1 MRTKGLLFFM
11 LVAAFAVAVSAQIT
25 IPRESNMQETSQMI
39 GDTKISISY
48 HRPNVKGRKIWGEL
62 VPYNEVWRTGANNAT
77 VFETPIDVMINGQ
90 KLAKGKYALFT
101 LPTTGNWT
109 IIFNKNWNQWGAF
122 THEPKDDVLKVEVT
136 PRQSEFHETM
146 AIEFEKVVGSTA
158 EVNIRWENIAVPFT
172 VDVGDFNARFVND
185 NRRRT
190 MSERMTLANYVLSQK
205 MTGSYADA
213 LSWIEEAERM
223 NKSFGVLSLKARL
236 LGEMGRKAD
245 AIAAGEA
252 ALAAGRSANPPASQ
266 NALTNLENQIKQWKG
281 TN

>member
-1 MRTKGLLFFM
+1 MRTKGLLFLM
-11 LVAAFAVAVSAQIT
+11 LVAAFAVAVSAQVT
-25 IPRESNMQETSQMI
+25 IPRESNFQETSQMI

-90 KLAKGKYALFT
+90 KLPKGKYALFT
-101 LPTTGNWT
+101 LPTPGNWT

-122 THEPKDDVLKVEVT
+122 THDPKDDILKVEVT

-158 EVNIRWENIAVPFT
+158 EVNIRWENVAVPFT

-213 LSWIEEAERM
+213 LSWVEEAERM
-223 NKSFGVLSLKARL
+223 NKTFGVLSLKARL

>member
-11 LVAAFAVAVSAQIT
+11 LVAAFAVAVSAQVT

-109 IIFNKNWNQWGAF
+109 IIFNKNWNQWGSF
-122 THEPKDDVLKVEVT
+122 THDPKDDVLKVEVT

-158 EVNIRWENIAVPFT
+158 EVNIRWENVAVPFT

-190 MSERMTLANYVLSQK
+190 MSERITLANYVLSQK

-213 LSWIEEAERM
+213 LSWVEEAERM
-223 NKSFGVLSLKARL
+223 NRSFGVLSLKARL

>member
-11 LVAAFAVAVSAQIT
+11 LVAAFAVAVSAQVT

-109 IIFNKNWNQWGAF
+109 IIFNKNWNQWGSF
-122 THEPKDDVLKVEVT
+122 THDPKDDVLKVEVT

>member
-1 MRTKGLLFFM
+1 MRTKGLLFLM
-11 LVAAFAVAVSAQIT
+11 LVAAFAVAVSAQVT

-190 MSERMTLANYVLSQK
+190 MSERITLANYVLSQK

-213 LSWIEEAERM
+213 LSWVEEAERM

-236 LGEMGRKAD
+236 LGDMGRKAD

>member
-11 LVAAFAVAVSAQIT
+11 LVAAFAVAVSAQVT

-158 EVNIRWENIAVPFT
+158 EVNIRWENVAVPFT

-190 MSERMTLANYVLSQK
+190 MSERITLANYVLSQK

-213 LSWIEEAERM
+213 LSWVEEAERM

-252 ALAAGRSANPPASQ
+252 ALAAGRSATPPASQ

>member
-1 MRTKGLLFFM
+1 MRTKGLLFLM
-11 LVAAFAVAVSAQIT
+11 LVAALAVAGSAQVT
-25 IPRESNMQETSQMI
+25 IPRESNFQETSQMI

-90 KLAKGKYALFT
+90 KLPKGKYALFT
-101 LPTTGNWT
+101 LPTPGNWT

-122 THEPKDDVLKVEVT
+122 THDPKDDILKVEVT

-158 EVNIRWENIAVPFT
+158 EVNIRWENVAVPFT

-213 LSWIEEAERM
+213 LSWVEEAERM
-223 NKSFGVLSLKARL
+223 NKTFGVLSLKARL

>member
-1 MRTKGLLFFM
+1 MRTKGLLFIM
-11 LVAAFAVAVSAQIT
+11 LVAAFAVAVSAQVT

-158 EVNIRWENIAVPFT
+158 EVNIRWENVAVPFT

-190 MSERMTLANYVLSQK
+190 MSERITLANYVLSQK

-213 LSWIEEAERM
+213 LSWVEEAERM

-252 ALAAGRSANPPASQ
+252 ALAAGRSATPPASQ

>member
-1 MRTKGLLFFM
+1 MRTKGLQFLM
-11 LVAAFAVAVSAQIT
+11 LVAAFAVAVSAQVT
-25 IPRESNMQETSQMI
+25 IPRESNLQETSQII

-77 VFETPIDVMINGQ
+77 VFETPVDVMINGQ

-122 THEPKDDVLKVEVT
+122 THDPKDDVLKVEVT

-146 AIEFEKVVGSTA
+146 SIEFEKVVGSTG
-158 EVNIRWENIAVPFT
+158 EVTIRWENLAVPFT

-213 LSWIEEAERM
+213 LSWVEEAERM

-266 NALTNLENQIKQWKG
+266 NAITALENQIKQWKG

>member
-1 MRTKGLLFFM
+1 M
-11 LVAAFAVAVSAQIT
+11 LVAAFAVAVSAQVT
-25 IPRESNMQETSQMI
+25 IPRESNLQETSQMI

-77 VFETPIDVMINGQ
+77 VFEAPVDVMINGQ

-146 AIEFEKVVGSTA
+146 SIEFEKVVGSTG
-158 EVNIRWENIAVPFT
+158 EVTIRWENLAVPFT

-213 LSWIEEAERM
+213 LSWVEEAERM

>member
-11 LVAAFAVAVSAQIT
+11 LVAAFAVAVSAQVT

-90 KLAKGKYALFT
+90 KLTKGKYALFT

-109 IIFNKNWNQWGAF
+109 IIFNKNWNQWGSF
-122 THEPKDDVLKVEVT
+122 THDPKDDVLKVEVT

-158 EVNIRWENIAVPFT
+158 EVNIRWENVAVPFT

-190 MSERMTLANYVLSQK
+190 MSERITLANYVLSQK

-213 LSWIEEAERM
+213 LSWVEEAERM
-223 NKSFGVLSLKARL
+223 NRSFGVLSLKARL